1 MTIPIHDGRHGTSP
15 ASPWLE
21 RWAELLQPGMRALDL
36 ACGAGRHVRWLA
48 ERGLH
53 VTAVDRDAAALAE
66 VQALQ
71 RDNDAA
77 IEVLAA
83 DLEAGP
89 WPLPGRQFDLVLVTN
104 YLWRPLLPQIV
115 ASVAPGGVLIYE
127 TFALGQETIGRPRNP
142 AFLLHP
148 GELFDAVRG
157 PLRVIAYE
165 DRRLDAPPRFVQ
177 RIAAVREAGTAPEA
191 AAVHS

>member
-1 MTIPIHDGRHGTSP
+1 MTIPIHAGGLHGTNP

-21 RWAELLQPGMRALDL
+21 RWAELLRPGMRALDL
-36 ACGAGRHVRWLA
+36 ACGAGRHVRWLS

-53 VTAVDRDAAALAE
+53 VTAVDRDATALAE

-71 RDNDAA
+71 RDNDTA
-77 IEVLAA
+77 IELLVA

-89 WPLPGRQFDLVLVTN
+89 WPLPERQFDLVLVTN

-127 TFALGQETIGRPRNP
+127 TFALGQETVGRPRNP
-142 AFLLHP
+142 EFLLQP
-148 GELFDAVRG
+148 GELLDLVRG
-157 PLRVIAYE
+157 QLRVIAYE
-165 DRRLDAPPRFVQ
+165 DRQLAAPPRFVQ
-177 RIAAVREAGTAPEA
+177 RIAARREA
-191 AAVHS
+191 